1 MLHQTHQV
9 FHQIKF
15 FNPNSDSCVNTTD
28 VDNDTLDEIL
38 DTLDVFDDILDA
50 FDENNDAFDEFFLSL
65 IPQIFNKFFLKSIKY
80 FMSNYLL
87 YLSNMHL
94 K

>member
-9 FHQIKF
+9 LHQIKF

-50 FDENNDAFDEFFLSL
+50 FDENNDRLRIFL
-65 IPQIFNKFFLKSIKY
+65 
-80 FMSNYLL
+80 NYLIL
-87 YLSNMHL
+87 ENDH
-94 K
+94 

>member
-9 FHQIKF
+9 LHQIKF

-50 FDENNDAFDEFFLSL
+50 FDENNDAFDEFFF
-65 IPQIFNKFFLKSIKY
+65 IVNP
-80 FMSNYLL
+80 SNF
-87 YLSNMHL
+87 
-94 K
+94 